1 MIDKVYSRANHKIA
15 FKIIIMTW
23 VLLACAFRGDNTDVN
38 AKVKAI
44 FLYNFSKYITWPEK
58 MASGRFKIAIYGN
71 YPALKDELVKMSRVK
86 RRGDRSFE
94 ILSFD
99 EVGDIVNTHIL
110 FVVKEKG
117 KDIDAVTRKL
127 KKSSTL
133 VVTEG
138 EGLINRGAH
147 INLYYENNKQKLEVN
162 LSNFVNRGLVISE
175 ELISISK
182 VVDK

>member
-1 MIDKVYSRANHKIA
+1 MVA
-15 FKIIIMTW
+15 MTLA
-23 VLLACAFRGDNTDVN
+23 LLVCAFRVDNIDVN

-44 FLYNFSKYITWPEK
+44 FLYNFSKYITWPEN
-58 MASGRFKIAIYGN
+58 MASGRFKIAIYGD
-71 YPALKDELVKMSRVK
+71 YPSLQEELVKMSKVK

-94 ILSFD
+94 ILTFND
-99 EVGDIVNTHIL
+99 VNDIVTTHIL
-110 FVVKEKG
+110 FVVKERG
-117 KDIDAVTRKL
+117 QEIDAITRKL
-127 KKSSTL
+127 RKSSTL

-138 EGLINRGAH
+138 EGLINRGAN

-162 LSNFVNRGLVISE
+162 LSNFNNRGITISE